1 MDVLARITKKKTKLG
16 FLLGYSGKHIHMP
29 IELIQQA
36 ESMGYDS
43 VWTAE
48 AYGNDA
54 VTSAAYVLA
63 QTSKIRV
70 GTAIMQMPARTPAMC
85 AMTAMSLDQLSGGRF
100 IVGLGASGP
109 QVVEGWHGV
118 PYGKPVT
125 RTKEYIQIMRKIFER
140 EGPVEFDGQIYQMPN
155 QSEGTTG
162 LGKPLKSILAATDIP
177 IYTASITPAGLRCA
191 GEVADG
197 VFPVWMDPNK
207 YDVLGESIEQGFEKA
222 GNGKS
227 LKDFDIAPFVT
238 VAMNDDLDAAY
249 DALRPWLALYIGGMG
264 AKNKNFYH
272 EYATRLG
279 YGDAANQIQELY
291 LSGKKPEAEALVP
304 NELLD
309 EVSLIGPRER
319 IIERLGPW
327 KEAGKRGEVGSM
339 LLGVQ
344 DPVVL
349 ELLANEML

>member
-1 MDVLARITKKKTKLG
+1 MKLG
-16 FLLGYSGKHIHMP
+16 FLLGYSGKHIHIP

-140 EGPVEFDGQIYQMPN
+140 EGPVEFDGQMYQMPN

-162 LGKPLKSILAATDIP
+162 LGKPLKSILAAASDIP

-227 LKDFDIAPFVT
+227 LKDFDVAPFVT

-272 EYATRLG
+272 DYATRLG
-279 YGDAANQIQELY
+279 YGDAADQIQELY

>member
-1 MDVLARITKKKTKLG
+1 MKLG

-125 RTKEYIQIMRKIFER
+125 RTKEYIQIMRRIFER
-140 EGPVEFDGQIYQMPN
+140 EGPVEFDGQMYQMPN

-238 VAMNDDLDAAY
+238 VAMNDDLDDAY

>member
-1 MDVLARITKKKTKLG
+1 MKLG
-16 FLLGYSGKHIHMP
+16 FLLGYSGKHIHIP

-349 ELLANEML
+349 EVLANEML

>member
-1 MDVLARITKKKTKLG
+1 MKLG
-16 FLLGYSGKHIHMP
+16 FLLGYSGKQIHIP
-29 IELIQQA
+29 IELIKQA

-54 VTSAAYVLA
+54 VTSAAWVLA
-63 QTSKIRV
+63 QTTKIRV

-155 QSEGTTG
+155 QGEGTTG

-207 YDVLGESIEQGFEKA
+207 YDVLGEAIGQGFEKA

-227 LKDFDIAPFVT
+227 LKDFDVAPFVT

-249 DALRPWLALYIGGMG
+249 DSLRPWLALYIGGMG

-272 EYATRLG
+272 EYATRMG
-279 YGDAANQIQELY
+279 YGEAADQIQDLY
-291 LSGKKPEAEALVP
+291 LSGKKAEAEALVP
-304 NELLD
+304 NALLD
-309 EVSLIGPRER
+309 DVSLIGPRER

-339 LLGVQ
+339 LVGVQ
-344 DPVVL
+344 DPAVL

>member
-1 MDVLARITKKKTKLG
+1 MD
-16 FLLGYSGKHIHMP
+16 
-29 IELIQQA
+29 LIKQA
-36 ESMGYDS
+36 EAMGYDS

-54 VTSAAYVLA
+54 VTAAAWVLA
-63 QTSKIRV
+63 QTSKIKV

-85 AMTAMSLDQLSGGRF
+85 AMTSMSLDQLSGGRF

-125 RTKEYIQIMRKIFER
+125 RTREYIQIMRKIMAR
-140 EGPVEFDGQIYQMPN
+140 EGPVEFDGDIYQLPLKGA
-155 QSEGTTG
+155 GTTG
-162 LGKPLKSILAATDIP
+162 LGKPLKSILEGNPDIP

-207 YDVLGESIEQGFEKA
+207 YAVLGEHLEAGFAAA

-227 LKDFDIAPFVT
+227 LANFDVAPFVM
-238 VAMNDDLDAAY
+238 VMMNDDLDAAY

-264 AKNKNFYH
+264 AKGKNFYTD
-272 EYATRLG
+272 YTTRLG
-279 YGDAANQIQELY
+279 YGDVAARIQDLY
-291 LSGKKPEAEALVP
+291 LSGKKAEAEALVP
-304 NELLD
+304 SELLD
-309 EVSLIGPRER
+309 EVALIGPAGR
-319 IIERLGPW
+319 IAERLAPW
-327 KEAGKRGEVGSM
+327 KEAGKRGEIGTM
-339 LLGVQ
+339 LLSVQ
-344 DPVVL
+344 DPVIL
-349 ELLANEML
+349 ELMAKELL

>member
-1 MDVLARITKKKTKLG
+1 MKLG
-16 FLLGYSGKHIHMP
+16 LLLGYSGKQVNIPMD
-29 IELIQQA
+29 LIKQA

-54 VTSAAYVLA
+54 VTASSWILA
-63 QTSKIRV
+63 QTEKIRV

-125 RTKEYIQIMRKIFER
+125 RTREYIKIMRAIMGR
-140 EGPVEFDGQIYQMPN
+140 EGPVEFDGQMYQLPN
-155 QSEGTTG
+155 KGEGTTG
-162 LGKPLKSILAATDIP
+162 LGKPLKSILEGNPNIP

-207 YDVLGESIEQGFEKA
+207 FEVLGDHLNAGLEKSGRTLA
-222 GNGKS
+222 
-227 LKDFDIAPFVT
+227 DFDNAPFVS
-238 VAMNDDLDAAY
+238 VAMNDDLDAAF
-249 DALRPWLALYIGGMG
+249 DTLRPWLALYIGGMG
-264 AKNKNFYH
+264 AKGKNFYND
-272 EYATRLG
+272 YATRLG
-279 YGDAANQIQELY
+279 YGDAAEKIQELY
-291 LSGKKPEAEALVP
+291 LSGKQAEACAAVP
-304 NELLD
+304 RELLD
-309 EVSLIGPRER
+309 EVALVGSKDR
-319 IIERLGPW
+319 IRERLGAW
-327 KEAGKRGEVGSM
+327 KEAGDRGEVGTM
-339 LLGVQ
+339 LLGVH
-344 DPVVL
+344 DPEVL
-349 ELLANEML
+349 ELFAQEML

>member
-1 MDVLARITKKKTKLG
+1 MKLG
-16 FLLGYSGKHIHMP
+16 FLLGYSGKHIHIP
-29 IELIQQA
+29 IDLIQQA

-48 AYGNDA
+48 SYGNDA
-54 VTSAAYVLA
+54 VTSAAWVLA

-140 EGPVEFDGQIYQMPN
+140 EGPVEFDGQMYQMPN

-162 LGKPLKSILAATDIP
+162 LGKPLKSILAAATDIP

-207 YDVLGESIEQGFEKA
+207 YSVLGDAIEQGFEKA
-222 GNGKS
+222 GNGKG
-227 LKDFDIAPFVT
+227 LKDFDVAPFVT
-238 VAMNDDLDAAY
+238 VAMNNDLDAAF

-279 YGDAANQIQELY
+279 YGDAADQIQDLY
-291 LSGKKPEAEALVP
+291 LSGKKSEAEALVP

-309 EVSLIGPRER
+309 EVSLVGPR
-319 IIERLGPW
+319 
-327 KEAGKRGEVGSM
+327 
-339 LLGVQ
+339 
-344 DPVVL
+344 
-349 ELLANEML
+349 

>member
-1 MDVLARITKKKTKLG
+1 MKLG

-85 AMTAMSLDQLSGGRF
+85 AMTAMSLDQLSGSRF

-140 EGPVEFDGQIYQMPN
+140 EGPVEFDGQMYQMPN

-227 LKDFDIAPFVT
+227 LEDFDIAPFVT

-327 KEAGKRGEVGSM
+327 KDAGKRGEVGSM

>member
-1 MDVLARITKKKTKLG
+1 MKLG
-16 FLLGYSGKHIHMP
+16 FLLGYSGKHIHIP
-29 IELIQQA
+29 IDLIQQA

-162 LGKPLKSILAATDIP
+162 LGKPLKSILTAASDIP

-207 YDVLGESIEQGFEKA
+207 YDVLGESIGHGFEKA

-227 LKDFDIAPFVT
+227 LKDFDVAPFVT
-238 VAMNDDLDAAY
+238 VAMNDDLDTAY

-272 EYATRLG
+272 DYATRLG
-279 YGDAANQIQELY
+279 YGDAADQIQELY

>member
-1 MDVLARITKKKTKLG
+1 MKLG
-16 FLLGYSGKHIHMP
+16 FLLGYSGKHIHIP

-85 AMTAMSLDQLSGGRF
+85 AMTAMSLDQLSDGRF

-140 EGPVEFDGQIYQMPN
+140 EGPVEFDGQMYQMPN

-162 LGKPLKSILAATDIP
+162 LGKPLKSILAAASDIP

>member
-1 MDVLARITKKKTKLG
+1 MKLG
-16 FLLGYSGKHIHMP
+16 FLLGYSGKHIHIP
-29 IELIQQA
+29 IDLIQQA

-54 VTSAAYVLA
+54 VTSAAWVLA
-63 QTSKIRV
+63 QTNKIRV

-140 EGPVEFDGQIYQMPN
+140 EGPVEFDGQMYQMPN
-155 QSEGTTG
+155 QNEGTTG
-162 LGKPLKSILAATDIP
+162 LGKPLKSILAAASDIP

-207 YDVLGESIEQGFEKA
+207 YSVLGDAIEQGFEKA
-222 GNGKS
+222 GNGKG
-227 LKDFDIAPFVT
+227 LKDFDVAPFVT
-238 VAMNDDLDAAY
+238 VAMNDDLDAAF

-279 YGDAANQIQELY
+279 YGDAADQIQDLY
-291 LSGKKPEAEALVP
+291 LSGKKSEAEALVP

-309 EVSLIGPRER
+309 EVSLVGPRER

>member
-1 MDVLARITKKKTKLG
+1 MKLG
-16 FLLGYSGKHIHMP
+16 FLLGYSGKHIHIPM
-29 IELIQQA
+29 ELIQQA

-48 AYGNDA
+48 AYGNDS

-140 EGPVEFDGQIYQMPN
+140 DGPVEFDGQMYQMPN

-162 LGKPLKSILAATDIP
+162 LGKPLKSILAAASDIP

-207 YDVLGESIEQGFEKA
+207 YDVLGESIERGFEKA

-227 LKDFDIAPFVT
+227 LEDFDVAPFVT

-272 EYATRLG
+272 DYATRLG
-279 YGDAANQIQELY
+279 YGDAADQIQELY
-291 LSGKKPEAEALVP
+291 LSGKKSEAEVLVP